1 MSKDIRIRKGL
12 DIKLVGEAEK
22 NTVGATK
29 SNVYAIKPDD
39 FHGVIPK
46 VIAKQGTEVKAG
58 EPIFQSKSNETVLFP
73 SPVSGEIVEI
83 VRGAKRKILA
93 FKILADKEQQYADF
107 GIKDVNAMNGDE
119 VKTHL
124 LSSGCWPFI
133 KQRPYDVIAN
143 PEVAPKAIFVSGY
156 TTAPLAAD
164 SDYVLSGKENELQA
178 AVTAL
183 SKLTSGEVHV
193 SVGKNGDSPLKGLNN
208 VTLHTVS
215 GPHPAGNV
223 SVQISKVDPINKGE
237 VVWVVN
243 PQDLLIIGELLLT
256 GKFNAERTVALVGS
270 CVKKPRYYTTK
281 IGAEVS
287 TIVYDSGVT
296 DESNIRIISGDV
308 LTGENVK
315 PDGYLGYYHNTLSVI
330 PEGNDYEL
338 FGWNKPIFNK
348 ISPSRALTFSW
359 LFPNKKYD
367 LNTNTNG
374 EHRAFVVTG
383 NYEGVFPFDIYP
395 LQLLKACAVND
406 LDAMEQLGMY
416 EIAPED
422 FALTEFICVSKQPH
436 QQMIREGLDLML
448 KEIG

>member
-12 DIKLVGEAEK
+12 DIKLVGKAEK
-22 NTVGATK
+22 VTANATK

-39 FHGVIPK
+39 FHGIVPK

-58 EPIFQSKSNETVLFP
+58 EPLFHSKSNEKMLFP

-93 FKILADKEQQYADF
+93 FKILGDKEQKYADF
-107 GIKDVNAMNGDE
+107 GAKDVNAMSRDE
-119 VKTHL
+119 IKVHL

-143 PEVAPKAIFVSGY
+143 PDVAPKAIFVSGY

-164 SDYVLSGKENELQA
+164 SDYVLEGKENELQA

-183 SKLTSGEVHV
+183 SKLTEGEVHV
-193 SVGKNGDSPLKGLNN
+193 SVGKKGSSPLSGLNN
-208 VTLHTVS
+208 ITTHTVS

-223 SVQISKVDPINKGE
+223 SVQIAKINPINKGE
-237 VVWVVN
+237 VVWVVT
-243 PQDLLIIGELLLT
+243 PQDLVVIGELLLT
-256 GKFNAERTVALVGS
+256 GKFNAERTVALAGS
-270 CVKKPRYYTTK
+270 SVKNPKYFKTK

-287 TIVYDSGVT
+287 SVVYDSGVK
-296 DESNIRIISGDV
+296 DEGNIRVISGDV
-308 LTGENVK
+308 LTGQNVK
-315 PDGYLGYYHNTLSVI
+315 PDGHLGYYHNTITVI
-330 PEGNDYEL
+330 PEGDDYEL

-359 LFPNKKYD
+359 LLPNKKYD

-383 NYEGVFPFDIYP
+383 SYEDVFPFDIYP

-416 EIAPED
+416 EVAPED

-436 QQMIREGLDLML
+436 QQIIREGLDLML